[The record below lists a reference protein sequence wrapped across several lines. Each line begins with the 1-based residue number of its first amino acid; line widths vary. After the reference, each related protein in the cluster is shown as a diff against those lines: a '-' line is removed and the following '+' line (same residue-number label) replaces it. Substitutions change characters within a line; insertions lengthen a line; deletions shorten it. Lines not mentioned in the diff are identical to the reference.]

1 MRITLGLGYLVQV
14 AKWLAIQR
22 SAFYQGTV
30 KGTVKGSVVLQRHC
44 TAVHVDV
51 KCVVCDISTVS
62 QLSSHLYIHW
72 TDPHQWKRC
81 TRETDG
87 EN

>member
-1 MRITLGLGYLVQV
+1 MRITLGYLVQV

-22 SAFYQGTV
+22 SAFYQ
-30 KGTVKGSVVLQRHC
+30 GTVKGSVVLQRHC

-62 QLSSHLYIHW
+62 HLYIHW